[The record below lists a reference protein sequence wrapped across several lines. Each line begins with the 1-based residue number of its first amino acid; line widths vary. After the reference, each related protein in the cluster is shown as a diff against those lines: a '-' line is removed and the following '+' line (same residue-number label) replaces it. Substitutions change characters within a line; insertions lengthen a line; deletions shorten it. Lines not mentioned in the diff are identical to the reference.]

1 MNLSQQKTDDLPQ
14 SKTQLSFSGSV
25 LLVDDNAINLKAL
38 YEQLKNLGLTVEQA
52 ISGAQALDLCRR
64 HRFDLVLM
72 DIQMPSMDGLEASRR
87 IIKLLQE
94 QAPPIIGVSAHVM
107 DSDIENAKQAGLSD
121 YLFKPISKIALL
133 KLLDKYL
140 NY

>member
-52 ISGAQALDLCRR
+52 ISGAQALDLCSR
-64 HRFDLVLM
+64 HRFDLILM

-107 DSDIENAKQAGLSD
+107 DSDLENAKQAGLSD
-121 YLFKPISKIALL
+121 YLFKPISKIELL